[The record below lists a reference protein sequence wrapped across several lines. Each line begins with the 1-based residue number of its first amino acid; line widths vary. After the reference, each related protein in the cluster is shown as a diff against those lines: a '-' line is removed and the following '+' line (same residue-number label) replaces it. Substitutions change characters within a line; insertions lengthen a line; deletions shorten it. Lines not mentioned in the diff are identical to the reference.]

1 MFREAMIKLGGAT
14 LLLLGIGF
22 FTLGVISENKFTQA
36 TGFMASIIAV
46 ALLYYAWMME
56 SSRPLETEPEE
67 KMPIVKQ

>member
-1 MFREAMIKLGGAT
+1 MFREAMFKLGGAT
-14 LLLLGIGF
+14 LLLLSIGF
-22 FTLGVISENKFTQA
+22 ITLGFITGNKFTQA